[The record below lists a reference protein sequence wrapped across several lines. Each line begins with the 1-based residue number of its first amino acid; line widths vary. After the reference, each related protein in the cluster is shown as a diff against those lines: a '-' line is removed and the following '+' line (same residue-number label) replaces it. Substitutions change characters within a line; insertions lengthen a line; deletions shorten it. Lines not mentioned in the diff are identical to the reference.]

1 MPTHARDR
9 LVRAA
14 EQLFFAEGVRAVG
27 VERLLTESGVGRASF
42 YRHFASK
49 DHLIVTVLRNY
60 DEAFRG
66 RLRDAV
72 RARGN
77 DPLAVFDALAER
89 FASDEFRGCAAINTM
104 VEIADPASLAHQVA
118 TASKRSVI
126 DYLDELLAAAGHAEH
141 AALAE
146 QFMLLIDGALVTA
159 LRERN
164 AAPALR
170 ARAIA
175 AALLAQSEPANPA
188 EPTNPANSTDRAAQ
202 ELPV

>member
-49 DHLIVTVLRNY
+49 DDLIVTVLRNY

-126 DYLDELLAAAGHAEH
+126 DYLDELLAAAGYAEH

-175 AALLAQSEPANPA
+175 AALLAQSPPVEAPG
-188 EPTNPANSTDRAAQ
+188 Q
-202 ELPV
+202 EQSA